1 MNRYQGMT
9 KPSALAAGVL
19 LVVGSAVALIPMAQ
33 TESGRAASPVFQVT
47 SVVLLAAALL
57 LLLAL
62 FSLYVRRAAQVGS
75 YGFSAVLVAGTGTVL
90 ICAVYWSHAFLWPSL
105 AQAAPELLDGGTVVP
120 GPFRFGEL
128 VARAIFGIGWIMA
141 GVALLR
147 AHIYGYVPAILIMVG
162 AVVTVVPSFSSVI
175 PSFVVGQLIFGVGVF
190 WLGLTPAYV
199 LTEHYRRHEPVT

>member
-1 MNRYQGMT
+1 MNRYQGLT

-19 LVVGSAVALIPMAQ
+19 LVLGNIVQLIPVAR
-33 TESGRAASPVFQVT
+33 TESGRAGSPVFLFA
-47 SVVLLAAALL
+47 SIVLLAAALL

-62 FSLYVRRAAQVGS
+62 SSLYVRRAAQVGS
-75 YGFSAVLVAGTGTVL
+75 FGFSAVLVAGTGTVL
-90 ICAVYWSHAFLWPSL
+90 LCSVYWSHAFLWPSL
-105 AQAAPELLDGGTVVP
+105 AQAAPELLDESVVP

-128 VARAIFGIGWIMA
+128 VARVIFGIGWIMA

-147 AHIYGYVPAILIMVG
+147 AHIYGYAPAIVMMIG

-175 PSFVVGQLIFGVGVF
+175 PSFIVGQLIFGIGVF

-199 LTEHYRRHEPVT
+199 LTEHYRRHEAVT

>member
-19 LVVGSAVALIPMAQ
+19 LVLGTLVQLIPTAN
-33 TESGRAASPVFQVT
+33 TASRRAESPVFLFA

-62 FSLYVRRAAQVGS
+62 ASLYVRRAAQVGS
-75 YGFSAVLVAGTGTVL
+75 FGFSAVLVAGTGTVL
-90 ICAVYWSHAFLWPSL
+90 LCAVYWSHAFLWPSL
-105 AQAAPELLDGGTVVP
+105 AQAAPELLDETVVP

-128 VARAIFGIGWIMA
+128 VARVVFGIGWIMA
-141 GVALLR
+141 GIALLR
-147 AHIYGYVPAILIMVG
+147 AHIYGYAPAIVMMVG

-175 PSFVVGQLIFGVGVF
+175 PSFLVGQFIFGIGVL
-190 WLGLTPAYV
+190 WLGRTPAYV
-199 LTEHYRRHEPVT
+199 LTEHYRRHEPVS